1 MARSNCAFVHQH
13 QPQSHQGT
21 PERPESGQDH
31 ANRLSNHHSGAPR
44 LALVDVVRWAAHRAR
59 AERHHHTRRA
69 DRRPGRAARP
79 ADQGARPPSAAD
91 RGAPADG
98 GRSAAGSPHGATPSA
113 VTGWNAARQ
122 AALIGICIM
131 YRKEHIPMNAN
142 TYIYQLGRWIALA
155 ILALTVCLTAA
166 RAGATPAT
174 APQAS
179 PDFAAIDTYIEA
191 QMHEQRI
198 PGLALGIVQGDQIVH
213 LTGFGVADETGRP
226 VTTQTPFMIC
236 SSSKSFTAL
245 AIMQLVKAGKIELD
259 TPVQRYLPWFRVAN
273 EDASAH
279 ITVRHLLNH
288 TSGLP
293 ETADV
298 DVGLLTSTDTSAS
311 ALEQPVRALTA
322 VSLDR
327 PVGATFAYVNA
338 NYVTLGLIVQAVS
351 GQTYETYIQDHV
363 FAPLD
368 MRQSFTAKAAAQPHG
383 LAMGYR
389 YWFGRPFPADLPYNR
404 SILPAGGLISSA
416 EDMAHYLIAQ
426 LNQGRYGEAS
436 ILSPKGVADMHAP
449 AIRRR
454 GDQFYG
460 MGWYVVPVNGAPV
473 IWHGGDGTNFHSTM
487 ILAPKGQWGVV
498 LLENAQNVLDGGDR
512 MHQTAFGVL
521 SLLAGRQPPAAESNN
536 VLQLILLVLVGITAL
551 MVIGMIRSIVVLRRW
566 RTQPGCRP
574 HGRRGILWHVVLP
587 LVLHLALAL
596 LFLVGLPQVLFQSP
610 LPPFFLWLPDY
621 GYTLL
626 IGGLLALVWAVV
638 RTMLAY
644 AALRTPVAPRPIAV
658 VAKA

>member
-1 MARSNCAFVHQH
+1 MKKDIQMKHIYSIM
-13 QPQSHQGT
+13 
-21 PERPESGQDH
+21 DH
-31 ANRLSNHHSGAPR
+31 G
-44 LALVDVVRWAAHRAR
+44 
-59 AERHHHTRRA
+59 RR
-69 DRRPGRAARP
+69 
-79 ADQGARPPSAAD
+79 
-91 RGAPADG
+91 
-98 GRSAAGSPHGATPSA
+98 
-113 VTGWNAARQ
+113 
-122 AALIGICIM
+122 
-131 YRKEHIPMNAN
+131 
-142 TYIYQLGRWIALA
+142 IALA
-155 ILALTVCLTAA
+155 IFALAMCLTATAGAA
-166 RAGATPAT
+166 RA
-174 APQAS
+174 APVG
-179 PDFAAIDTYIEA
+179 PDFAAIDRYIE
-191 QMHEQRI
+191 QEMREQRI

-213 LTGFGVADETGRP
+213 LHGFGIADPSGRA
-226 VTTQTPFMIC
+226 VTPQTPFMIF
-236 SSSKSFTAL
+236 STTKSFTAL
-245 AIMQLVKAGKIELD
+245 AIMQLVEAGKIELD
-259 TPVQRYLPWFRVAN
+259 APIQRYLPWFRVADP
-273 EDASAH
+273 DASAR
-279 ITVRHLLNH
+279 ITVRHLLNQ

-293 ETADV
+293 ETADA
-298 DVGLLTSTDTSAS
+298 DVGLKTSTDTSESAS
-311 ALEQPVRALTA
+311 EQTVRGLRA

-327 PVGATFAYVNA
+327 PVGAAFTYENA

-351 GQTYETYIQDHV
+351 GQTYESYVQEHV
-363 FAPLD
+363 FVPLD

-383 LAMGYR
+383 LAMGYQ
-389 YWFGRPFPADLPYNR
+389 YWFGQPFPADLAFNR
-404 SILPAGGLISSA
+404 SNLPAGGLISSA
-416 EDMAHYLIAQ
+416 EDMTHYLIAQ

-449 AIRRR
+449 AVRRR

-460 MGWYVVPVNGAPV
+460 MGWLVVPVNGAPV